1 MTRRTDGLV
10 RHRVDVL
17 VVGGGLAA
25 VQAAV
30 SAAEEGAVVGVL
42 SKRRV
47 GKSGSSAMTSGGYA
61 AVLPDN
67 RWQDTTNLHVED
79 TLRGGG
85 DIADPELVRILCD
98 EGPIRVQELAAVGGA
113 FRKDGEAYVLSA
125 SGDHSKVRSLGA
137 EHHLGTDF
145 TVPLADRALAL
156 GVQPLEFGMAVELLL
171 DGDRVAGA
179 LVLHTK
185 SGELSVVEAQCTI
198 LGTGGC
204 GQLYPVTSNPKDVT
218 GDGFSMAARAG
229 VVLRDMEFVQ
239 FYPWRC
245 IDPFTNSRVAIQPAT
260 FTVGGRMYNAAGER
274 FMTSYDPERLE
285 ATTRD
290 LSARAIFDQVR
301 HGVGVGG
308 GVRLDLSA
316 LSPEDMAE
324 TNPKALKGLVRSG
337 IDYATYS
344 FVVAPEAHYSMG
356 GLRIDAHGR
365 ASRERLYAAG
375 EVAGGI
381 QGGNRLSNN
390 ALPEALVFGRRA
402 GIDAARV
409 ARDGDHVTPARD
421 GVGAAVDAVERVRST
436 PDSGAAIDRKAV
448 QGNAYRALG
457 IVRDRGALERGADEL
472 AAYRERLLAAGIGDA
487 GGLAEWLELRSLLE
501 VAELALAPALE
512 REESRAAH
520 FRDDH
525 PTRDDDRWR
534 GALEVTRDERGAVRT
549 TFRPAPAPQP
559 AGL

>member
-1 MTRRTDGLV
+1 MRPGPDDLV

-30 SAAEEGAVVGVL
+30 HAAEYGATVGVL

-67 RWQDTTNLHVED
+67 PSEDTIAIHYED

-85 DIADPELVRILCD
+85 DIGDPELVRALCD
-98 EGPIRVQELAAVGGA
+98 EGPLRVAELAAVGGA
-113 FRKDGEAYVLSA
+113 FRKEGAQYVLSP
-125 SGDHSKVRSLGA
+125 SGDHSRVRSLGA

-145 TVPLADRALAL
+145 TVPLTDHALAL
-156 GVQPLEFGMAVELLL
+156 GVQPFEFGMAVELLR
-171 DGDRVAGA
+171 DGDRIAGA

-185 SGELSVVEAQCTI
+185 SGELSVIEAQCTI

-204 GQLYPVTSNPKDVT
+204 GQMYPVTSNPKDVT
-218 GDGFSMAARAG
+218 GDGFSMAARVGAA
-229 VVLRDMEFVQ
+229 LRDMEFVQ

-260 FTVGGRMYNAAGER
+260 FAVGGRMLNAAGER
-274 FMTSYDPERLE
+274 FMEAYAPDRLE

-290 LSARAIFDQVR
+290 LSAIAIFDQVR
-301 HGVGVGG
+301 RGLGVGG

-316 LSPEDMAE
+316 LSPEVMAE
-324 TNPKALKGLVRSG
+324 TNPKVWKGLQRSG
-337 IDYATYS
+337 IDYATYP
-344 FVVAPEAHYSMG
+344 FVVAPEAHYTMG
-356 GLRIDAHGR
+356 GLRIDPQGR
-365 ASRERLYAAG
+365 ASLERLYAAG

-402 GIDAARV
+402 GIDAGTV
-409 ARDGDHVTPARD
+409 AREGDHIAPAAD
-421 GVGAAVDAVERVRST
+421 DIA
-436 PDSGAAIDRKAV
+436 AAIDVVARVRATPSTGAPIDRREL
-448 QGNAYRALG
+448 QGIAYRALG
-457 IVRDRGALERGADEL
+457 IVRERADLDRGREEL
-472 AAYRERLLAAGIGDA
+472 ARYRERLLAAGPQDA
-487 GGLAEWLELRSLLE
+487 GGLSEWFELRSLLE

-520 FRDDH
+520 FRDDF
-525 PTRDDDRWR
+525 PARDDERWRGSIEVTRDDD
-534 GALEVTRDERGAVRT
+534 GGVRT
-549 TFRPAPAPQP
+549 AFRPVPAPAH
-559 AGL
+559 AGS

>member
-1 MTRRTDGLV
+1 MRARPDDLV
-10 RHRVDVL
+10 CHRVDVL

-30 SAAEEGAVVGVL
+30 SAAEEGVSVGVL
-42 SKRRV
+42 SKRRI

-67 RWQDTTNLHVED
+67 DWRDTTDLHYED

-85 DIADPELVRILCD
+85 DIADPELVRVLCD
-98 EGPIRVQELAAVGGA
+98 EGPIRVQELAAAGGA
-113 FRKDGEAYVLSA
+113 FRKNGDAYVLSA

-156 GVQPLEFGMAVELLL
+156 GARPFEFGMAVELLL

-179 LVLHTK
+179 LALHTK
-185 SGELSVVEAQCTI
+185 SGELSVIEAQCTI

-274 FMTSYDPERLE
+274 FMESYDPERFE

-301 HGVGVGG
+301 RGVGVGG

-316 LSPEDMAE
+316 LSAEDMAE
-324 TNPKALKGLVRSG
+324 TNPKVLKGLVRSG
-337 IDYATYS
+337 IDYATYP
-344 FVVAPEAHYSMG
+344 FIVAPEAHYSMG
-356 GLRIDAHGR
+356 GVRIDVDGG

-381 QGGNRLSNN
+381 QGGNRLTNN

-402 GIDAARV
+402 GIAAARV
-409 ARDGDHVTPARD
+409 TQDGDHVAPAHDRL
-421 GVGAAVDAVERVRST
+421 GAAIDVLERVRAT
-436 PDSGAAIDRKAV
+436 PDSGTPIDRRAV
-448 QGNAYRALG
+448 QGVAYRALG
-457 IVRDRGALERGADEL
+457 IVRDGEGLERGAAEL
-472 AAYRERLLAAGIGDA
+472 AAYRERLLASGPGDA

-501 VAELALAPALE
+501 VAELALAPATQ

-525 PTRDDDRWR
+525 PERDDDRWR
-534 GALEVTRDERGAVRT
+534 GAIEVTRDEEGAIRT
-549 TFRPAPAPQP
+549 AFHPAPTP
-559 AGL
+559 LTIS

>member
-1 MTRRTDGLV
+1 MRPGPDDLV

-17 VVGGGLAA
+17 IVGGGLAA

-30 SAAEEGAVVGVL
+30 YAAQEGASVAVL

-67 RWQDTTNLHVED
+67 RWMDTTDLHVED

-85 DIADPELVRILCD
+85 DIGDPQLVRILCD
-98 EGPIRVQELAAVGGA
+98 EGPPRVRELAAAGGA
-113 FRKDGEAYVLSA
+113 FRVEDGTFVLSA

-145 TVPLADRALAL
+145 TVPLAEHALAL
-156 GVQPLEFGMAVELLL
+156 GVRPIEFGMAVELLR

-179 LVLHTK
+179 LALHVK

-198 LGTGGC
+198 LATGGL

-218 GDGFSMAARAG
+218 GDGFGMAARAG
-229 VVLRDMEFVQ
+229 AVLRDMEFVQ

-245 IDPFTNSRVAIQPAT
+245 IDPFTQSRVAIQPAT
-260 FTVGGRMYNAAGER
+260 FPAGGRMYNAAGER
-274 FMTSYDPERLE
+274 FMERYDAERLE

-290 LSARAIFDQVR
+290 VSARAIFDQVR
-301 HGVGVGG
+301 QGLGVGG
-308 GVRLDLSA
+308 GVRLDLSP
-316 LSPEDMAE
+316 LPPEVMAE
-324 TNPKALKGLVRSG
+324 TNPKVLKGLVRSG
-337 IDYATYS
+337 IDYATYP
-344 FVVAPEAHYSMG
+344 FVVAPEAHYAMG
-356 GLRIDAHGR
+356 GVRIDAHGR

-402 GIDAARV
+402 GIDAALV
-409 ARDGDHVTPARD
+409 AADGDEVRPGHDSVA
-421 GVGAAVDAVERVRST
+421 AAVDVVERVRGNAGT
-436 PDSGAAIDRKAV
+436 GEPIDRKEL
-448 QGNAYRALG
+448 QGIAYRALG
-457 IVRDRGALERGADEL
+457 IVRHRDTLVRGLDEL
-472 AAYRERLLAAGIGDA
+472 TVYRARLEASGPNDA
-487 GGLAEWLELRSLLE
+487 GGLAEWFELRALLE
-501 VAELALAPALE
+501 VAELAIAPALE

-525 PTRDDDRWR
+525 PERDDDRWR
-534 GALEVTRDERGAVRT
+534 GAIEVVRDPAGAVQT
-549 TFRPAPAPQP
+549 AFRPAPRVSTGA
-559 AGL
+559 

>member
-1 MTRRTDGLV
+1 MRPGPEDLV

-30 SAAEEGAVVGVL
+30 SAAEAGVTVAVL

-67 RWQDTTNLHVED
+67 RWLDTTGLHIED

-98 EGPIRVQELAAVGGA
+98 EGPERVRELAAVGGA
-113 FRKDGEAYVLSA
+113 FRVASGEFVLSA

-137 EHHLGTDF
+137 VHHLGTDF
-145 TVPLADRALAL
+145 TVPLTDHAQSL
-156 GVQPLEFGMAVELLL
+156 GVRPIESGMAVELLR
-171 DGDRVAGA
+171 DRDQIAGA
-179 LVLHTK
+179 LVLHVKT
-185 SGELSVVEAQCTI
+185 GELSVVEAQCTI
-198 LGTGGC
+198 LATGGL

-245 IDPFTNSRVAIQPAT
+245 IDPFTHSRVAIQPAT
-260 FTVGGRMYNAAGER
+260 FPAGGRMYNAAGER
-274 FMTSYDPERLE
+274 FMEAYDPERLE

-290 LSARAIFDQVR
+290 VSARAIFDQMR
-301 HGVGVGG
+301 HGLGVGG

-316 LSPEDMAE
+316 LAPDVMAE
-324 TNPKALKGLVRSG
+324 TNPKVLKGLVRSG
-337 IDYATYS
+337 IDYATYP
-344 FVVAPEAHYSMG
+344 FVVAPEAHYAMG
-356 GLRIDAHGR
+356 GVRIDPDGR
-365 ASRERLYAAG
+365 ASCERLYAAG

-402 GIDAARV
+402 GIDAAAV
-409 ARDGDHVTPARD
+409 AAEGDEVRPAHD
-421 GVGAAVDAVERVRST
+421 SIAAAIDVVERVRANAGT
-436 PDSGAAIDRKAV
+436 GEPIDRRQL
-448 QGNAYRALG
+448 QGIAYRALG
-457 IVRDRGALERGADEL
+457 IVRDGDALLRGVDEL
-472 AAYRERLLAAGIGDA
+472 TAYRERLLAASAEEA
-487 GGLAEWLELRSLLE
+487 GGLPEWFELRSLLE
-501 VAELALAPALE
+501 VAELAIAPALE

-525 PTRDDDRWR
+525 PERDDERWR
-534 GALEVTRDERGAVRT
+534 GAIEVVRDADGIVRT
-549 TFRPAPAPQP
+549 AFRSAPARVPTS
-559 AGL
+559 A